1 LIYIATKC
9 NFGPQTKPIFMKTV
23 AFLLLFITCF
33 YSQSQILNA
42 ESLRKV
48 TDTSGFSGAASLNFA
63 LKRNVNDFTTI
74 SSKIHVQYK
83 MNKHLVLFKNDIDFQ
98 KVENAK
104 LENSGIQHLRYNYHL
119 SPRIAMEIFAQAQ
132 YNKVNLIDFR
142 GLLGAGPRFK
152 LSRSENYKFYLG
164 TLIMYEHE
172 KTSDGFTHVQDDFR
186 GSTYLSFSL
195 YPVENISIVSTTY
208 YQPLLSQVSDYR
220 ISSQSSL
227 VVSLFKNFA
236 LNTSYTFVYDAVPA
250 IGIPNSQYDFSTG
263 LTYSFD

>member
-1 LIYIATKC
+1 MIYIATKC
-9 NFGPQTKPIFMKTV
+9 NFGALTKLYFMRTTT
-23 AFLLLFITCF
+23 FLFLFFTCF
-33 YSQSQILNA
+33 YANSQILNA

-63 LKRNVNDFTTI
+63 LKRNVNDFITI
-74 SSKIHVQYK
+74 SSKIHIQYK

-104 LENSGIQHLRYNYHL
+104 LENSGIQHLRYNYRL
-119 SPRIAMEIFAQAQ
+119 SSPIAWEVFAQAQ

-142 GLLGAGPRFK
+142 GLLGTGPRFK
-152 LSRSENYKFYLG
+152 LSKSENYKFYLG

-172 KTSDGFTHVQDDFR
+172 KTSDGFTPIQDDFR

-195 YPVENISIVSTTY
+195 YPTENISIVSTTY
-208 YQPLLSQVSDYR
+208 YQPLLSQFSDYR
-220 ISSQSSL
+220 VSSQSSL
-227 VVSLFKNFA
+227 VVGLFKNFA

-250 IGIPNSQYDFSTG
+250 LGIPTSQYDFSTG